1 MQAPKRKIL
10 LVDDDDAVLEFLS
23 YNLIRKNF
31 EVQVASNGQE
41 ALDKAKPFQPDIIIL
56 DWMMPE
62 MDGITTC
69 RKFREDPDYN
79 ETIITFLTAK
89 DDDFSRIEG
98 FDAGADDYIHKS
110 IKPLVFI
117 AKVEALLR
125 RKGKIVEDSGNILFQ
140 DLSVNP
146 HKRRVQK
153 KGQKIELTKIEYN
166 LLLLFLSDKTKIF
179 SREEIYKIIWG
190 EDIIVGDRTLDVH
203 IRNLRKKIGYDMV
216 ATHKGQGYSMTE
228 E

>member
-1 MQAPKRKIL
+1 M
-10 LVDDDDAVLEFLS
+10 VDDDDAVLEFLS